1 MAEAWEAYLDES
13 ESSDLEA
20 LNELLRIPSISA
32 LPEHDADVARA
43 AEWMAAKL
51 REAGVPEVEL
61 LPTGRNPVVFGN
73 WHVDDNQPTAMIYG
87 HYDVQPPDPL
97 DLWES
102 PPFEPT
108 VRDGLLYARGST
120 DDKGN
125 AFATVNALAALNA
138 TQGGPKINVKIFFEG
153 EEEVGSPS
161 LPKFVHEQRERLA
174 CDWVISA
181 DGDMYDEAIPSLTMS
196 SKGLAACQVD
206 LRTADTD
213 MHSGMY
219 GAAMP
224 NAVQHLVQLA
234 ATFHTSDNRVAVE
247 GFYDKVKDLT
257 PQERSDIAEVPFD
270 EESYRASVNAPA
282 LWGEEGYS
290 PLERAW
296 GRPTLDLNGIWGGFQ
311 GEGTKTVTP
320 SEAHVKI
327 TCRLV
332 PDQNPDEI
340 LDLIEEHIQ
349 KHCPPTAK
357 VSLRRFPG
365 SARPFSIS
373 KENPAL
379 VKAADV
385 LGDLYDRDPLYV
397 RTGGTVPVAEIFQQ
411 ELGADMI
418 FYAFGLPDSRVHAPN
433 ESFHL
438 SSFATARK
446 AYCAYLNA
454 LAR

>member
-1 MAEAWEAYLDES
+1 MPEAWEEYLSKTEQ
-13 ESSDLEA
+13 SDLDA
-20 LNELLRIPSISA
+20 LKEFLRIPSISA
-32 LPEHDADVARA
+32 LPEHDADVRRA
-43 AEWMAAKL
+43 ADWISNKL

-61 LPTGRNPVVFGN
+61 LPTGRNPIVFGN

-97 DLWES
+97 DLWNS
-102 PPFEPT
+102 PPFEP
-108 VRDGLLYARGST
+108 VVEGDLLFARGST

-125 AFATVNALAALNA
+125 AFATVNAIAALKA
-138 TQGGPKINVKIFFEG
+138 TQGKPKINLKFFFEG
-153 EEEVGSPS
+153 EEEIGSPS
-161 LPKFVHEQRERLA
+161 LPKFVHEQRDRLA

-181 DGDMYDEAIPSLTMS
+181 DGDMYAADIPSLTMS

-206 LRTADTD
+206 LRTAGTD

-234 ATFHTSDNRVAVE
+234 ATFHTPDGRVAVE
-247 GFYDKVKDLT
+247 GFYDKVNDLT
-257 PQERSDIAEVPFD
+257 PQERADIAEVPFD
-270 EESYRASVNAPA
+270 EEAYRDSTGAPA
-282 LWGEEGYS
+282 LWGEPGYS

-296 GRPTLDLNGIWGGFQ
+296 GRPTLDLNGFWGGFQ
-311 GEGTKTVTP
+311 GQGTKTVTP
-320 SEAHVKI
+320 AEAHVKV

-332 PDQNPDEI
+332 PDQNPEEI
-340 LDLIEEHIQ
+340 LDLIEQHIQ
-349 KHCPPTAK
+349 KHCPKSAE
-357 VSLRRFPG
+357 VSMQRFAG

-373 KENPAL
+373 KENTAL
-379 VKAADV
+379 KTAANV

-418 FYAFGLPDSRVHAPN
+418 FYAFGGPDSRVHAPN

-438 SSFATARK
+438 SAFKMARR

-454 LAR
+454 LAK

>member
-1 MAEAWEAYLDES
+1 MAEAWEAHLKET
-13 ESSDLEA
+13 EASDLDA
-20 LNELLRIPSISA
+20 LKEFLRIPSISA
-32 LPEHDADVARA
+32 LPEHDADVRHA
-43 AEWMAAKL
+43 AEWIAAKL

-61 LPTGRNPVVFGN
+61 LPTGRNPIVFGN
-73 WHVDDNQPTAMIYG
+73 WHVDDSQPTAMIYG

-102 PPFEPT
+102 PPFEPAE
-108 VRDGLLYARGST
+108 RDGKLFARGSA

-125 AFATVNALAALNA
+125 AFATVNALAALTA
-138 TQGGPKINVKIFFEG
+138 TQGGPKINVKFFFEG
-153 EEEVGSPS
+153 EEEIGSPS
-161 LPKFVHEQRERLA
+161 LPKFVHEHRERLA

-181 DGDMYDEAIPSLTMS
+181 DGDMFGPDTPSLTMS

-213 MHSGMY
+213 MHSGMF

-234 ATFHTSDNRVAVE
+234 ATFHTPDGRVAID
-247 GFYDKVKDLT
+247 GFYDRVRDLT
-257 PQERSDIAEVPFD
+257 PQERADIAEVPFN
-270 EESYRASVNAPA
+270 EEAYRASVNAPA
-282 LWGEEGYS
+282 LWGEQGYS

-296 GRPTLDLNGIWGGFQ
+296 ARPTLDLNGFWGGFQ

-320 SEAHVKI
+320 CEAHLKI

-332 PDQNPDEI
+332 PDQNPEEI
-340 LDLIEEHIQ
+340 LDLIEKYLQ
-349 KHCPPTAK
+349 AHCPPTAK
-357 VSLRRFPG
+357 VSMRRFPG

-373 KENPAL
+373 KENTAL
-379 VKAADV
+379 KTAADV

-418 FYAFGLPDSRVHAPN
+418 FYAFGMPDSRVHAPN
-433 ESFHL
+433 ESLQLQAF
-438 SSFATARK
+438 SMARR

-454 LAR
+454 LAH